1 MSTSLSK
8 GLPKARSKW
17 SFNPVTDP
25 KKPGGDNELRAVR
38 PVVGGQKKKPVQKA
52 GDGKAAAK
60 KAGKKSKPA
69 KTKDDGRPRSKG
81 PGWVSRVFL
90 ALISIG
96 AIGMIVGIGAVI
108 AIVLYFS
115 QDLPDYKSLAEYQ
128 PPIVTRAYAS
138 DGRLLAEFASE
149 KRVFINIESVPDR
162 VVQAFLSAEDK
173 NFYEHP
179 GIDVTG
185 IARAVRDN
193 LRNLGSDRRLV
204 GASTIT
210 QQVAKN
216 FLLSDGLDEERGD
229 TAQKVKRK
237 IREMILSFR
246 IEEALSKD
254 KILELYLNEIFLGA
268 RAYGVAAAA
277 LEYFNKPLKEL
288 SIEEAA
294 FLAALPKA
302 PNNYNPQR
310 HYEAAVARR
319 NWVISQM
326 LENEFITAEEAQT
339 AQEKPL
345 ETIKRDSDDYV
356 NSPYFA
362 EEVRRRL
369 KELYSDKGLYEGGM
383 IAYSTMIPE
392 YQKVAERVLRNGLI
406 DYDQRHGLHSEAI
419 AKIESLAD
427 WQAALGGIAPPPGI
441 GNFEMA
447 VVLETG
453 AKEAKIGLRNGETA
467 TVIFDRMKW
476 ARAKGK
482 PAPAKVS
489 DVLLTGDV
497 WLFENTGGKG
507 DKAEWWLRQ
516 IPKVQGGIIAM
527 DPHTGRIY
535 ALAGGFSYDMNQFN
549 RATQAI
555 RQPGSA
561 FKPIVYLAGLQAG
574 FTPAT
579 LILDAP
585 FEMEQGPGLDNW
597 RPKNYSGDYFGPTTL
612 RVGIEKSR
620 NLMTIRLANYAG
632 MEKIAELCRAFGIT
646 DNLPHMLSMA
656 IGAGE
661 TTLLRMTSAYAIF
674 VNGGKRITPTVID
687 RVQDRTGKTVY
698 VHDRRPCDG
707 CGPMIPWK
715 GQETPDVPDMREQ
728 VADPRHMYQIVSMLE
743 GVVQRGTGSMIRDVG
758 RPVAGKTGTTND
770 SKDAWFIGFT
780 PDLVV
785 GVYIGFDDPKS
796 MGKKE
801 TGSRIAAPVFKEFIK
816 DALKDAPPV
825 PFRVPE
831 GIRLVLI
838 DPTTGTRATPMT
850 EKPLLEAFIA
860 GTEPGEEA
868 MMFTGQGVSTISDVT
883 SVGEGV
889 NTGLGGLY

>member
-1 MSTSLSK
+1 M
-8 GLPKARSKW
+8 
-17 SFNPVTDP
+17 TDP
-25 KKPGGDNELRAVR
+25 KKPSGSDNELRAVR
-38 PVVGGQKKKPVQKA
+38 PVVGAGKASKTSQKLGGKKPAPKA
-52 GDGKAAAK
+52 TK
-60 KAGKKSKPA
+60 KAKPA
-69 KTKDDGRPRSKG
+69 KAKDDRPRKKG
-81 PGWVSRVFL
+81 GGWFGRVFM
-90 ALISIG
+90 ALLSLG
-96 AIGMIVGIGAVI
+96 AIGLIAGIAVVI
-108 AIVLYFS
+108 AVVLYFS
-115 QDLPDYKSLAEYQ
+115 QDLPDYKSLAVYE
-128 PPIVTRAYAS
+128 PPIVTRAYAG
-138 DGRLLAEFASE
+138 DGRLLAEFAAE
-149 KRVFINIESVPDR
+149 KRVFVNIESVPDR
-162 VVQAFLSAEDK
+162 VVHAFLSAEDK
-173 NFYEHP
+173 NFYSHP

-185 IARAVRDN
+185 VARAVRDN
-193 LRNLGSDRRLV
+193 LRNIGSDRRLV

-216 FLLSDGLDEERGD
+216 FLLSDRLDEERGD
-229 TAQKVKRK
+229 TAQKIKRK

-268 RAYGVAAAA
+268 RAYGVAAAS
-277 LEYFNKPLKEL
+277 LEYFNKPLKDL
-288 SIEEAA
+288 TIEEAA
-294 FLAALPKA
+294 YLAALPKA
-302 PNNYNPQR
+302 PNNYHPER

-326 LENEFITAEEAQT
+326 LENGYVTEDEAKA

-345 ETIKRDSDDYV
+345 ETIRRDSDQYV
-356 NSPYFA
+356 HYPYFA

-369 KELYSDKGLYEGGM
+369 LELYSEKGLYEGGM
-383 IAYSTMIPE
+383 IAYSTLVPE
-392 YQKVAERVLRNGLI
+392 YQKVAEKALRNGLM
-406 DYDQRHGLHSEAI
+406 DYDMRHGLHSDPV
-419 AKIESLAD
+419 AKIEDMKD
-427 WQAALGGIAPPPGI
+427 WQAALGAVAPPPGA
-441 GNFEMA
+441 GNLEIA

-467 TVIFDRMKW
+467 TVTYDRMKW
-476 ARAKGK
+476 AQAKGK
-482 PAPAKVS
+482 PAPSKVS
-489 DVLLTGDV
+489 DVLKNGDV

-507 DKAEWWLRQ
+507 DKAAWALRQ

-527 DPHTGRIY
+527 DPHTGRIF
-535 ALAGGFSYDMNQFN
+535 AMAGGFSYEMNQFN

-561 FKPIVYLAGLQAG
+561 FKPIVYLAGLEAG

-597 RPKNYSGDYFGPTTL
+597 RPKNYSGDYYGPTTL

-632 MEKIAELCRAFGIT
+632 MEKIADLCREFGIT

-661 TTLLRMTSAYAIF
+661 TTLLRMASAYAIF
-674 VNGGKRITPTVID
+674 VNGGKKITPTVID

-698 VHDRRPCDG
+698 VHDKRPCDG

-715 GQETPDVPDMREQ
+715 QQETPDIPDMREQ
-728 VADPRHMYQIVSMLE
+728 VADPRHMYQMVSMLE
-743 GVVQRGTGSMIRDVG
+743 GVVQRGTGAMIRDVG

-785 GVYIGFDDPKS
+785 GVYIGFDEPKP

-801 TGSRIAAPVFKEFIK
+801 TGSKVAAPVFKEFIAE
-816 DALKDAPPV
+816 ALKDEPPV

-838 DPTTGTRATPMT
+838 DPATGTRATPMT

-868 MMFTGQGVSTISDVT
+868 MMFTGQGVSTVSDVT
-883 SVGEGV
+883 TVGEGV

>member
-1 MSTSLSK
+1 M
-8 GLPKARSKW
+8 
-17 SFNPVTDP
+17 TDP

-38 PVVGGQKKKPVQKA
+38 PVVGGQKKKPAQRS
-52 GDGKAAAK
+52 GDGKVATK
-60 KAGKKSKPA
+60 KADKKAKPA
-69 KTKDDGRPRSKG
+69 KAKDDGRPRSKG
-81 PGWVSRVFL
+81 PGWISRVL
-90 ALISIG
+90 MALISIG

-162 VVQAFLSAEDK
+162 VVHAFLSAEDK

-216 FLLSDGLDEERGD
+216 FLLSDRLDEERGD

-326 LENEFITAEEAQT
+326 LENKFITAEEAQT

-383 IAYSTMIPE
+383 IAYSTLIPE
-392 YQKVAERVLRNGLI
+392 YQKVAEKVLRNGLI

-419 AKIESLAD
+419 AKIENLAD

-447 VVLETG
+447 VVLEAG

-467 TVIFDRMKW
+467 MVSFDRMKW

-561 FKPIVYLAGLQAG
+561 FKPIVY
-574 FTPAT
+574 
-579 LILDAP
+579 
-585 FEMEQGPGLDNW
+585 
-597 RPKNYSGDYFGPTTL
+597 
-612 RVGIEKSR
+612 
-620 NLMTIRLANYAG
+620 
-632 MEKIAELCRAFGIT
+632 
-646 DNLPHMLSMA
+646 
-656 IGAGE
+656 
-661 TTLLRMTSAYAIF
+661 
-674 VNGGKRITPTVID
+674 
-687 RVQDRTGKTVY
+687 
-698 VHDRRPCDG
+698 
-707 CGPMIPWK
+707 
-715 GQETPDVPDMREQ
+715 
-728 VADPRHMYQIVSMLE
+728 
-743 GVVQRGTGSMIRDVG
+743 
-758 RPVAGKTGTTND
+758 
-770 SKDAWFIGFT
+770 
-780 PDLVV
+780 
-785 GVYIGFDDPKS
+785 
-796 MGKKE
+796 
-801 TGSRIAAPVFKEFIK
+801 
-816 DALKDAPPV
+816 
-825 PFRVPE
+825 
-831 GIRLVLI
+831 
-838 DPTTGTRATPMT
+838 
-850 EKPLLEAFIA
+850 
-860 GTEPGEEA
+860 
-868 MMFTGQGVSTISDVT
+868 
-883 SVGEGV
+883 
-889 NTGLGGLY
+889 

>member
-1 MSTSLSK
+1 M
-8 GLPKARSKW
+8 
-17 SFNPVTDP
+17 TDP

-38 PVVGGQKKKPVQKA
+38 PVVDGSKKKAPAKKPAPKAQKKA
-52 GDGKAAAK
+52 
-60 KAGKKSKPA
+60 KPA
-69 KTKDDGRPRSKG
+69 KEKDNRPRSKG
-81 PGWVSRVFL
+81 PGWMSRMFM
-90 ALISIG
+90 ALVSIG

-108 AIVLYFS
+108 AVVLYFS
-115 QDLPDYKSLAEYQ
+115 QDLPDYKSLNEYQ

-149 KRVFINIESVPDR
+149 KRVFVNIEDVPDR
-162 VVQAFLSAEDK
+162 VVHAFLSAEDK

-185 IARAVRDN
+185 IARAMRDN

-216 FLLSDGLDEERGD
+216 FLLSDKLDEERGD
-229 TAQKVKRK
+229 TAQKIKRK

-310 HYEAAVARR
+310 HYEAAIARR
-319 NWVISQM
+319 NWVIGQM
-326 LENEFITAEEAQT
+326 EENKYITADEAKE

-345 ETIKRDSDDYV
+345 ETIKRDSDEYV

-392 YQKVAERVLRNGLI
+392 YQKVAERALRNGLI
-406 DYDQRHGLHSEAI
+406 AYDERHGLHSEAI
-419 AKIESLAD
+419 ATIAKMDD
-427 WQAALGGIAPPPGI
+427 WQAELGGVTPPAGM
-441 GNFEMA
+441 GSFEMG

-453 AKEAKIGLRNGETA
+453 AKEAKIGLRNGDTA
-467 TVIFDRMKW
+467 TVTYDRMKW
-476 ARAKGK
+476 AQAKGK
-482 PAPAKVS
+482 PAPSKVS
-489 DVLLTGDV
+489 DVLKTGDV

-507 DKAEWWLRQ
+507 DKATWWLRQ

-535 ALAGGFSYDMNQFN
+535 AMAGGFSYDMNQFN

-612 RVGIEKSR
+612 RQGIEKSR
-620 NLMTIRLANYAG
+620 NLMTIRLANYVG
-632 MEKIAELCRAFGIT
+632 MEKIAELCREFGVT

-661 TTLLRMTSAYAIF
+661 TTLLRMASAYAIF

-698 VHDRRPCDG
+698 VHDQRGCDG

-715 GQETPDVPDMREQ
+715 GQETPDLPDTREQ

-743 GVVQRGTGSMIRDVG
+743 GVIQRGTGAMVRDVG

-785 GVYIGFDDPKS
+785 GVYIGFDEPKP

-801 TGSRIAAPVFKEFIK
+801 TGSKVAAPVFKEFIK
-816 DALKDAPPV
+816 DALKDTSPV

-838 DPTTGTRATPMT
+838 DPQTGTRATPAT

-868 MMFTGQGVSTISDVT
+868 MMFTGQGVSTVSDVT
-883 SVGEGV
+883 SVGESV